1 MRGIRD
7 AFLVITLFAVL
18 LIGLYIAQSSKE
30 GFDANST
37 ELHNRFVQRQQATFN
52 PLSVALLAS
61 NSDGNLPNNT
71 QVLLGTPVTVGT
83 VSGVPAT
90 DVTNRY
96 PQDDDP
102 NTFLNTIRLCE
113 AVKTADCSAFD
124 DPKFSKNCGVCVDI
138 GKNSEGKPTT
148 GGLVLMA
155 RDREYY
161 QKYKRGNRLPDYSA
175 TIGACPA
182 QRMSTSKAECLRI
195 KKEMACQKGANFD
208 LENCSQCYA
217 DGTYFPVDSNTNV
230 NPPTL
235 YVIGNGILSYVES
248 GYEARNN
255 LGLSDTP
262 IKVNLQG
269 KEAIRLTLNVSPR
282 DDGTPAEIAGYLE
295 GITSKGKFTID
306 IQRIIQTDAYSGRKP
321 RMVGPTRI
329 NDISVNKMRPGFG
342 QKNMSLIIPTP
353 FTFVDTDS
361 LEGDMCSTGP
371 FITKR
376 ASAEFLDSDPCYK
389 KGTGP
394 GSYTQECLQ
403 NTFYGNGCL
412 DSGTGFPS
420 TTAKSS
426 VLLTSPSGANRTLND
441 IAAMI
446 YENAVRAA
454 TGMSSTG
461 TKLSIEEW
469 STASVFCTGKQI
481 TSPCD
486 TEAKETGPLTKECLN
501 YMWKNEGAGK
511 PLGATYNTASSANS
525 LFSTFDSNQFC
536 QAKGALS
543 PVNANGSDNTS
554 ALTFWRSKGGVERVR
569 GIMREIH
576 RVANADGT
584 DQQKQDAVKNC
595 YGQTL
600 AARPEPAKYSTNTC
614 KVKCGHTARY
624 VRIQGA
630 RKGDAWLQIAQL
642 AVIDSNGVNV
652 ALGKPTTS
660 GSQWPG
666 TTSGVIVDGDLRSRN
681 HNMQYHSYYNYS
693 TGRWEHEGEAA
704 VTINLGGDFD
714 ITRVVYFNRADC
726 CQDRII
732 GAKVTLYN
740 MNGAYVADKTI
751 SSGQPFTVL
760 DFRTNYS
767 GECLKCESSK
777 SEEVFWIAKY
787 DAYIHRPQEGASVC
801 SAVGAKQATF
811 EQLLAAQKMGM
822 DVCATGWVS
831 NSGAAYYPIYASIV
845 GGCGNG
851 SPGLKHY
858 TPPNNMAGIW
868 CYGVKP
874 PGELINE
881 VGSSGMVRE
890 RRRVTIGGQAY
901 FIRNFDSTKYNAP
914 ESSPGN
920 SI

>member
-30 GFDANST
+30 GFNANAT
-37 ELHNRFVQRQQATFN
+37 DLHNRFVQRQQATFN

-61 NSDGNLPNNT
+61 NSDGNLPNDT
-71 QVLLGTPVTVGT
+71 QVLLGTPVTRGT
-83 VSGVPAT
+83 LSGVPET

-102 NTFLNTIRLCE
+102 NTFLNTIRMCE

-124 DPKFSKNCGVCVDI
+124 DPKFAKDCGVCVDI

-161 QKYKRGNRLPDYSA
+161 QKYRRGNRLPDYSA

-182 QRMSTSKAECLRI
+182 QRMAGNKAECLRI

-217 DGTYFPVDSNTNV
+217 DGTYFPVDANTNV

-235 YVIGNGILSYVES
+235 YLIGNGILSYVES
-248 GYEARNN
+248 GYEARSN

-262 IKVNLQG
+262 IKVQLQG
-269 KEAIRLTLNVSPR
+269 KEAIRLTLNIAPR
-282 DDGTPAEIAGYLE
+282 DDGTSAEIAGYLE
-295 GITSKGKFTID
+295 GITAKGKFTID
-306 IQRIIQTDAYSGRKP
+306 IQRIIQTDAYTGRKP
-321 RMVGPTRI
+321 RMVGPIRV

-342 QKNMSLIIPTP
+342 QKNMSLVIPTP

-426 VLLTSPSGANRTLND
+426 MLLTTPSGVNRSLND
-441 IAAMI
+441 IASMI
-446 YENAVRAA
+446 YENAIRAA
-454 TGMSSTG
+454 TGMSSSG

-501 YMWKNEGAGK
+501 YLWKNEGAGK
-511 PLGATYNTASSANS
+511 PLGATYNLASSANS
-525 LFSTFDSNQFC
+525 LFSTFDSTQFC
-536 QAKGALS
+536 QSKGALS
-543 PVNANGSDNTS
+543 PVNANGSDNTN
-554 ALTFWRSKGGVERVR
+554 ALTYWRSKGGVERVR

-576 RVANADGT
+576 RVANTEGT
-584 DQQKQDAVKNC
+584 DQQKQDAIKNC
-595 YGQTL
+595 YGQNL
-600 AARPEPAKYSTNTC
+600 AARPEPASYSTPTC
-614 KVKCGHTARY
+614 RAKCGHTARY
-624 VRIQGA
+624 VRVQQA

-652 ALGKPTTS
+652 ALGKSTSS

-666 TTSGVIVDGDLRSRN
+666 TNSAVTVDGDLRSRN
-681 HNMQYHSYYNYS
+681 HNMAYHSYYNYS
-693 TGRWEHEGEAA
+693 TGRWEHDGEAQ

-726 CQDRII
+726 CEWRIT
-732 GAKVTLYN
+732 GAKVILYD
-740 MNGAYVADKTI
+740 MNGAFVAERTI
-751 SSGQPFTVL
+751 TSSSPLSVL
-760 DFRTNYS
+760 DFRTS
-767 GECLKCESSK
+767 KSAECLKCESSNKEQVFWAGKNNGYSHPK
-777 SEEVFWIAKY
+777 SEGE
-787 DAYIHRPQEGASVC
+787 SVC
-801 SAVGAKQATF
+801 NTLGAKQATYA
-811 EQLLAAQKMGM
+811 QVLSAQKMGM
-822 DVCATGWVS
+822 DVCASGWVKDYG
-831 NSGAAYYPIYASIV
+831 NAIYPIYASII

-851 SPGLKHY
+851 SQGMKEY
-858 TPPNNMAGIW
+858 TPPSNTAGVW

-874 PGELINE
+874 I
-881 VGSSGMVRE
+881 GSTVDNISSAGTGSE
-890 RRRVTIGGQAY
+890 NRRVTTNVGTY
-901 FIRNFDSTKYNAP
+901 HIRNFDSTKYNAP